1 MGMFVILLGK
11 YLRVEFLY
19 SKVNIHLTYKSLLD
33 YFQSGYTILYAH
45 QHCMKIPV
53 VLYLHHHLVMLS
65 LNFLDILTDM

>member
-19 SKVNIHLTYKSLLD
+19 SMVNIHLTYKSLLD